1 MAVAVCGGCRSRSG
15 SLVRTRNHSHRRGGG
30 VGVGH
35 VGQDDGI
42 VDVGAY
48 ALKQGEVT
56 VGAGGGGYGICR
68 LMENSISHDFI
79 AVFYDS
85 HFSVDVPLFR
95 IRIRGLGRSRNPMP
109 TLARNPDGILRI
121 HGDP

>member
-1 MAVAVCGGCRSRSG
+1 MAGRRSRSG
-15 SLVRTRNHSHRRGGG
+15 SLVSTRNHGDRLGGS
-30 VGVGH
+30 VGVGD
-35 VGQDDGI
+35 VGNNDGI
-42 VDVGAY
+42 VHVGAY
-48 ALKQGEVT
+48 ALQQGEGA
-56 VGAGGGGYGICR
+56 VGAGGSGYGICR
-68 LMENSISHDFI
+68 LMENSISPDFI
-79 AVFYDS
+79 TVFYDS